1 MAASQRI
8 RKVTPVEV
16 EKVSTNKKSR
26 DEFSDASRDDE
37 SRNNRQKQG
46 LAPEIEKTIGLQNLK
61 RNSVLH
67 LSPINS
73 GCLLFETASQVA
85 ILLNNGN
92 EFPSVPITHAAFMK
106 EICINLKQSLE
117 MINSFM

>member
-46 LAPEIEKTIGLQNLK
+46 LAPELK
-61 RNSVLH
+61 
-67 LSPINS
+67 
-73 GCLLFETASQVA
+73 
-85 ILLNNGN
+85 NN
-92 EFPSVPITHAAFMK
+92 
-106 EICINLKQSLE
+106 
-117 MINSFM
+117 